1 MLHHPF
7 YSAATDNAASS
18 FLFCAT
24 AAAAVAALSFLFCC
38 FSPFFAAKDDTVAS
52 VAFLDGFLT
61 LLLAVDDLVVVPEDA
76 AVVVAVITTSPTTA
90 RFCHFPRRGELP
102 PSPAP
107 AMGYCLRVLVG
118 ATAQSNTGRRNI
130 KLRECD
136 ILMELASNMKN
147 IFFSVWT
154 VYRGIR
160 GTLIV

>member
-1 MLHHPF
+1 MF
-7 YSAATDNAASS
+7 FT
-18 FLFCAT
+18 
-24 AAAAVAALSFLFCC
+24 
-38 FSPFFAAKDDTVAS
+38 FFAAEDDTVAS

-76 AVVVAVITTSPTTA
+76 AAVVAVVVAVVIAVVVAVITTSPTTA
-90 RFCHFPRRGELP
+90 RFCRFPRRGESP
-102 PSPAP
+102 PSPAL
-107 AMGYCLRVLVG
+107 AMGYYLRVVVG

-130 KLRECD
+130 KLREGD